1 MELPIF
7 PLNGA
12 VLFPETSLPL
22 NIFEKRYID
31 MVNYSLAR
39 EREIGMIQTMTNG
52 DLYKIGCIG
61 KIHSFNE
68 TNDGRYLISLQ
79 GLNCFEVVKEI
90 DVDYSFRIVKA
101 NVIKGMNKE
110 DDKLDNDKKSNILK
124 KYKKYISFKKIN
136 IDLSEIEGIEIY
148 QLMKFIAMIS
158 PFKDIEKQA
167 LLETDNVEDFYYKL
181 LSIIDFDIASELGN
195 KTLN

>member
-39 EREIGMIQTMTNG
+39 EREIGMIQTMNNG
-52 DLYKIGCIG
+52 DLCKIGCIG

-90 DVDYSFRIVKA
+90 DVDYSFRIVRA
-101 NVIKGMNKE
+101 NVIKGVNKE
-110 DDKLDNDKKSNILK
+110 DNKLDNDKKSNILK
-124 KYKKYISFKKIN
+124 KYKKYISSKKIN
-136 IDLSEIEGIEIY
+136 IDLSEIDGIEIY
-148 QLMKFIAMIS
+148 QLMKFITMIS

>member
-31 MVNYSLAR
+31 MVDYSLAR
-39 EREIGMIQTMTNG
+39 EREIGMIQTMNNG
-52 DLYKIGCIG
+52 DLCKIGCIG

-90 DVDYSFRIVKA
+90 DVDYSFRIVRA
-101 NVIKGMNKE
+101 NVIKGINRE
-110 DDKLDNDKKSNILK
+110 DDKLDNDKKLNILK

-136 IDLSEIEGIEIY
+136 IDLTEIDGIEIY

-181 LSIIDFDIASELGN
+181 LSIIDFDIASELGS

>member
-31 MVNYSLAR
+31 MVDYSLAR
-39 EREIGMIQTMTNG
+39 EREIGMIQTMNNG
-52 DLYKIGCIG
+52 ELCKIGCIG

-90 DVDYSFRIVKA
+90 DVDYSFRIVRA
-101 NVIKGMNKE
+101 NVIKGINKE

-136 IDLSEIEGIEIY
+136 IDLSEIDGIEIY
-148 QLMKFIAMIS
+148 QLMKFITMIS

-181 LSIIDFDIASELGN
+181 LSIIDFEIASELGN

>member
-31 MVNYSLAR
+31 MVDYSLAR

-90 DVDYSFRIVKA
+90 HVDYSFRIVRA
-101 NVIKGMNKE
+101 NVIKSVNK
-110 DDKLDNDKKSNILK
+110 DNNKLDNDKKLNILE
-124 KYKKYISFKKIN
+124 KYKKYISSKKIN
-136 IDLSEIEGIEIY
+136 IDLSEIDGIEIY

>member
-31 MVNYSLAR
+31 MVDYSLAR

-90 DVDYSFRIVKA
+90 YVDYSFRIVRA
-101 NVIKGMNKE
+101 NVIKGVNKE
-110 DDKLDNDKKSNILK
+110 DNKLDNDKKSNILK
-124 KYKKYISFKKIN
+124 KYKKYISSKKIN
-136 IDLSEIEGIEIY
+136 IDLSEIDGIEIY

>member
-31 MVNYSLAR
+31 MVDYSLAR
-39 EREIGMIQTMTNG
+39 EREIGMIQTMNNG
-52 DLYKIGCIG
+52 DLCKIGCIG

-90 DVDYSFRIVKA
+90 DVDYSFRIVRA
-101 NVIKGMNKE
+101 NVIKGINRE

-136 IDLSEIEGIEIY
+136 IDLSEIDGIEIY

>member
-31 MVNYSLAR
+31 MVDYSLAR
-39 EREIGMIQTMTNG
+39 EREIGMIQTMNNG
-52 DLYKIGCIG
+52 ELCKIGCIG

-90 DVDYSFRIVKA
+90 DVDYSFRIVRA
-101 NVIKGMNKE
+101 NVIKGINRE
-110 DDKLDNDKKSNILK
+110 DDKLDNDKKLNILK

-136 IDLSEIEGIEIY
+136 IDLTEIDGIEIY

>member
-39 EREIGMIQTMTNG
+39 EREIGMIQTMNNG

-79 GLNCFEVVKEI
+79 GLNCFEVVKEMY
-90 DVDYSFRIVKA
+90 VDYSFRVVRA
-101 NVIKGMNKE
+101 NVIKGVNKE
-110 DDKLDNDKKSNILK
+110 DNKLDNDKKSNILK
-124 KYKKYISFKKIN
+124 KYKKYISSKKIN
-136 IDLSEIEGIEIY
+136 IDLSEIDGIEIY

-167 LLETDNVEDFYYKL
+167 LLETDSVEDFYNKL

>member
-31 MVNYSLAR
+31 MIDYSLAR
-39 EREIGMIQTMTNG
+39 EREMGMIQTMDNG
-52 DLYKIGCIG
+52 ELYKIGCIG

-79 GLNCFEVVKEI
+79 GLNCFEVIEEI
-90 DVDYSFRIVKA
+90 NADYSFRVVKA
-101 NVIKGMNKE
+101 NVIKSRNNDEGELNI
-110 DDKLDNDKKSNILK
+110 DDKSNILN
-124 KYKKYISFKKIN
+124 KYKKYILSKKIN
-136 IDLSEIEGIEIY
+136 IDLSEIDGIEIY

-158 PFKDIEKQA
+158 PFKNIEKQA
-167 LLETDNVEDFYYKL
+167 LLETKNVKDLYDKL
-181 LSIIDFDIASELGN
+181 LSIIDFDIASEFEKRTIN
-195 KTLN
+195 

>member
-31 MVNYSLAR
+31 MVDYSLAR
-39 EREIGMIQTMTNG
+39 EREIGMIQTMNNG
-52 DLYKIGCIG
+52 DLCKIGCIG

-90 DVDYSFRIVKA
+90 DVDYSFRIVRA
-101 NVIKGMNKE
+101 NVIKGINRE

-136 IDLSEIEGIEIY
+136 IDLSEIDGIEIY

-167 LLETDNVEDFYYKL
+167 LLETDSVEDFYNKL

>member
-31 MVNYSLAR
+31 MVDYSLAR
-39 EREIGMIQTMTNG
+39 EREIGMIQTMNNG
-52 DLYKIGCIG
+52 DLCKIGCIG

-90 DVDYSFRIVKA
+90 DVDYSFRIVRA
-101 NVIKGMNKE
+101 NVIKGINRE

-136 IDLSEIEGIEIY
+136 VDLSEIDGIEIY

-167 LLETDNVEDFYYKL
+167 LLETDSVEDFYNKL

>member
-31 MVNYSLAR
+31 MVDYSLAR
-39 EREIGMIQTMTNG
+39 EREIGMIQTMNNG
-52 DLYKIGCIG
+52 DLCKIGCIG

-90 DVDYSFRIVKA
+90 DVDYSFRIVRA
-101 NVIKGMNKE
+101 NVIKGINRE

-181 LSIIDFDIASELGN
+181 LSIIDFDIAGELGN

>member
-31 MVNYSLAR
+31 MVDYSLAR
-39 EREIGMIQTMTNG
+39 EREIGMIQTMNNG
-52 DLYKIGCIG
+52 DLCKIGCIG

-90 DVDYSFRIVKA
+90 DVDYSFRIVRA
-101 NVIKGMNKE
+101 NVIKGVNKE
-110 DDKLDNDKKSNILK
+110 DNKLDNDKKSNILK

-136 IDLSEIEGIEIY
+136 IDLSEIDGIEIY

-181 LSIIDFDIASELGN
+181 LSIIDFDIASELGS

>member
-31 MVNYSLAR
+31 MVDYSLAR
-39 EREIGMIQTMTNG
+39 EREIGMIQTMNNG
-52 DLYKIGCIG
+52 ELCKIGCIG

-90 DVDYSFRIVKA
+90 DVDYSFRIVRA
-101 NVIKGMNKE
+101 NVIKGINRE

-136 IDLSEIEGIEIY
+136 IDLSEIDGIEIY

-181 LSIIDFDIASELGN
+181 LSIIDFDIASELGS

>member
-39 EREIGMIQTMTNG
+39 EREIGMIQTMSNG

-90 DVDYSFRIVKA
+90 HVDYSFRIVRA
-101 NVIKGMNKE
+101 NVIKSVNK
-110 DDKLDNDKKSNILK
+110 DNNKLDNDKKLNILE
-124 KYKKYISFKKIN
+124 KYKKYISSKKIN
-136 IDLSEIEGIEIY
+136 IDLSEIDGIEIY

-181 LSIIDFDIASELGN
+181 LSIIDFEIASELGN

>member
-31 MVNYSLAR
+31 MVDYSLAR
-39 EREIGMIQTMTNG
+39 EREIGMIQTMNNG

-90 DVDYSFRIVKA
+90 YVDYSFRIVRA
-101 NVIKGMNKE
+101 NVIKGVNKE
-110 DDKLDNDKKSNILK
+110 DNKLDNDKKSNILK
-124 KYKKYISFKKIN
+124 KYKKYISSKKIN
-136 IDLSEIEGIEIY
+136 IDLSEIDGIEIY